1 MKKRYLYIIGIIIS
15 FIIISIFYYKNK
27 KNVNNISKA
36 IIENDTNILNISSYK
51 ANVTVEIYSNKNTN
65 KYKLV
70 QWYVNPNIFKQ
81 EVLEPENIKGLTL
94 MYDGKNFEIRN
105 SILSLGKIYD
115 NYEYLD
121 NNYLSLVDFIEFDEN
136 NIIQKEENENE
147 IILKLEL
154 ENRYNK
160 YKELTIDKENF
171 LPKKLE
177 IKDNNKNTRVYILY
191 NDITL
196 NSLTKE
202 DIM

>member
-1 MKKRYLYIIGIIIS
+1 MKKRYLFIIGIIIF
-15 FIIISIFYYKNK
+15 FIIVSIFYYKNK

-51 ANVTVEIYSNKNTN
+51 ANVTAEVYSNKNTN

-94 MYDGKNFEIRN
+94 MHDGKNFEIRN

-136 NIIQKEENENE
+136 NLIQKEENEKE
-147 IILKLEL
+147 IILKLEI

-177 IKDNNKNTRVYILY
+177 IKDNNKNIRVYILY

-196 NSLTKE
+196 NNLTKE